1 MSFTNS
7 RSNFRHIPA
16 PQAGFTVLGLLGLE
30 NFCWFL
36 VIKIKPAQTTRTMK
50 RSEMRV
56 LRTNQQHHRPNMAA
70 HIIRML
76 VVCFCLMQAA
86 LVLCSMVM
94 VAICSKQQTCHL
106 FVIAAAHEK
115 KLRTL
120 LIFLCFVVSHCIMCS
135 GLRCGHRFLLSP
147 YTPSV
152 SFSVASIRSHCSRTD
167 PIAQEQRRTFSYFGL
182 RNNPH
187 HFRFFC
193 FLDPPLI
200 SCNYPYH
207 LDMYSAELLG
217 LSSCHK

>member
-1 MSFTNS
+1 MCEIRLINI
-7 RSNFRHIPA
+7 N
-16 PQAGFTVLGLLGLE
+16 
-30 NFCWFL
+30 
-36 VIKIKPAQTTRTMK
+36 IKPAQTTRTMK

-56 LRTNQQHHRPNMAA
+56 LYTNQQHHGLNMAA

-187 HFRFFC
+187 HFRIFC
-193 FLDPPLI
+193 FVDLPLI
-200 SCNYPYH
+200 SYNYPYH
-207 LDMYSAELLG
+207 PDMYSAELLG
-217 LSSCHK
+217 LTSCRK

>member
-1 MSFTNS
+1 MSFTKS
-7 RSNFRHIPA
+7 RSNLRHIPA
-16 PQAGFTVLGLLGLE
+16 PPEGFAVLGLLGLG

-56 LRTNQQHHRPNMAA
+56 LCTNQQHHRPNMAA

-86 LVLCSMVM
+86 LVLCSM

-135 GLRCGHRFLLSP
+135 GLRCDHWFLLSP

-152 SFSVASIRSHCSRTD
+152 SFSVASIGSHCSRTD

-187 HFRFFC
+187 HFFLFF

-200 SCNYPYH
+200 SYNYPYH
-207 LDMYSAELLG
+207 PDMYSAELLG
-217 LSSCHK
+217 LSSCRK

>member
-16 PQAGFTVLGLLGLE
+16 PQAGFTVLGLLGFE

-56 LRTNQQHHRPNMAA
+56 LCANQQHHRPNMAA

-94 VAICSKQQTCHL
+94 VAICKGDLAQNASSN
-106 FVIAAAHEK
+106 FRV
-115 KLRTL
+115 
-120 LIFLCFVVSHCIMCS
+120 
-135 GLRCGHRFLLSP
+135 
-147 YTPSV
+147 
-152 SFSVASIRSHCSRTD
+152 FSCLND
-167 PIAQEQRRTFSYFGL
+167 GYGPG
-182 RNNPH
+182 
-187 HFRFFC
+187 
-193 FLDPPLI
+193 
-200 SCNYPYH
+200 
-207 LDMYSAELLG
+207 
-217 LSSCHK
+217 

>member
-1 MSFTNS
+1 MSFTKS
-7 RSNFRHIPA
+7 RSNLRHIPA
-16 PQAGFTVLGLLGLE
+16 PPEGFAVLGLLGLG

-56 LRTNQQHHRPNMAA
+56 LCTNQQHHRPNMAA

-86 LVLCSMVM
+86 LVLCSM

-147 YTPSV
+147 YTPLLPS
-152 SFSVASIRSHCSRTD
+152 D
-167 PIAQEQRRTFSYFGL
+167 PIAQE
-182 RNNPH
+182 PI
-187 HFRFFC
+187 
-193 FLDPPLI
+193 P
-200 SCNYPYH
+200 
-207 LDMYSAELLG
+207 
-217 LSSCHK
+217 

>member
-16 PQAGFTVLGLLGLE
+16 PQAGFTVLGLLGFE

-56 LRTNQQHHRPNMAA
+56 LCANQQHHRPNMAA

-106 FVIAAAHEK
+106 FVIAAEHEK

-120 LIFLCFVVSHCIMCS
+120 LIFLCFVVALYHVQLTALWSPVS
-135 GLRCGHRFLLSP
+135 LFLLYSLCLFLCCFHP
-147 YTPSV
+147 IPLLKN
-152 SFSVASIRSHCSRTD
+152 RSHSSR
-167 PIAQEQRRTFSYFGL
+167 AKAHLFVFRTSQ
-182 RNNPH
+182 
-187 HFRFFC
+187 
-193 FLDPPLI
+193 
-200 SCNYPYH
+200 
-207 LDMYSAELLG
+207 
-217 LSSCHK
+217 